1 MVPGPTVREGDPPW
15 PGGSA
20 VLATMH
26 GKARAIAPVVTR
38 FLGLK
43 VEVAPGLDTDAFGA
57 FSRETAR
64 TGSPLEAARGKI
76 AAAFDRVPSARIG
89 LASEGSFGPHP
100 QLPFLPFGQE
110 IVVLIDRLS
119 GLELVGR
126 HGGARTNFA
135 QLVVTEPEAG
145 QAFAQRVGFPGH
157 GVILTA
163 WVDERPAPDI
173 ALIKDVVN
181 WASLVRGI
189 DRIVGQAGAALVE
202 TDMRADRNPT
212 RMRAIRRATL
222 DLVRRSRSSCPACG
236 RPGFAVTERLAGLPC
251 ADCGKPTS
259 QTRAEVLTCTGCSH
273 RQERPM
279 ARRAADPG
287 QCGDCNP

>member
-1 MVPGPTVREGDPPW
+1 MASGATVREGGPPW
-15 PGGSA
+15 PGVSA

-26 GKARAIAPVVTR
+26 GKERAIGPVLAR
-38 FLGLK
+38 FFGLK

-57 FSRETAR
+57 FSREVAR

-126 HGGARTNFA
+126 HAGTGTNFA
-135 QLVVTEPEAG
+135 HVVVTEREAG
-145 QAFAQRVGFPGH
+145 QAFAQRIGFPGH

-163 WVDERPAPDI
+163 WVEDRPAPEI
-173 ALIKDVVN
+173 ALIKDVAS
-181 WASLVRGI
+181 WASLAHGI
-189 DRIVGQAGAALVE
+189 DRILGQAGAALVE

-212 RMRAIRRATL
+212 RMRAIKRATL
-222 DLVRRSRSSCPACG
+222 NLVRRSRSLCPACG

-251 ADCGKPTS
+251 ADCGEPTS
-259 QTRAEVLTCTGCSH
+259 QTRAEILTCTGCNH
-273 RQERPM
+273 RQERAM
-279 ARRAADPG
+279 ARLAADPG

>member
-1 MVPGPTVREGDPPW
+1 MAACGNVWDGGPPW
-15 PGGSA
+15 TDDSA

-26 GKARAIAPVVTR
+26 GKSRAIAPVLTR

-43 VEVAPGLDTDAFGA
+43 VEVAPGLDTNAFGA
-57 FSRETAR
+57 FSREVAR

-76 AAAFDRVPSARIG
+76 AAAFDRVPSARVG

-126 HGGARTNFA
+126 HGGTRTNFA
-135 QLVVTEPEAG
+135 HLVVTGPEAA
-145 QAFAQRVGFPGH
+145 QAFAQRIGFPGH

-163 WVDERPAPDI
+163 WVDERPAVET
-173 ALIKDVVN
+173 ALIKDVVG
-181 WASLVRGI
+181 WASLVDAI
-189 DRIVGQAGAALVE
+189 DRIVGQTGAALIE

-222 DLVRRSRSSCPACG
+222 DLVRRFRSPCPACG

-251 ADCGKPTS
+251 ADCGEPTS
-259 QTRAEVLTCTGCSH
+259 QGRAEVLTCTCCSH
-273 RQERPM
+273 REERLL
-279 ARRAADPG
+279 ARCSADPG
-287 QCGDCNP
+287 QCGACNP